1 VKYFVQQT
9 TVLPGKRL
17 PANRLVKYFMKFL
30 RIILVFIITE
40 HTIVNA
46 QLKQNSSTTQQAKS
60 SSPEIVK
67 NRLPDTNK
75 LDSYHRNMLLLIKE
89 QNKINEY
96 AKLYDYL
103 HQQIKIG
110 GQVSRTEENSI
121 FSNSLKN
128 DLQSQSEPALE
139 SMMTRLLWEIIS
151 SGYTL
156 EKLNELSSKG
166 LNVLDIVGK
175 RGNNLISS
183 VLCSDLVILCTID
196 SLYYDEES
204 FADANRTSIVVRVNE
219 TLKGDSNIKK
229 LIIRQ
234 PGFLQ
239 NGKYLN
245 MSMHSKPFAPSVG
258 DTYLLSVSKRIYELS
273 IKQPSPMYFNNYN
286 RKPIIRYDSAT
297 INKRQYCYR
306 PGIISVSLGKNGEL
320 FQSKPINSEVKNTQ
334 ETLQKVRDFCK
345 KYQHLLP

>member
-1 VKYFVQQT
+1 
-9 TVLPGKRL
+9 
-17 PANRLVKYFMKFL
+17 MKFL

-110 GQVSRTEENSI
+110 SQVSRTEENSI

-128 DLQSQSEPALE
+128 DLQSQNEPALE

-183 VLCSDLVILCTID
+183 ILCSDLVIICTID

-204 FADANRTSIVVRVNE
+204 FADANRTSIVVRVTHLTQRGSE
-219 TLKGDSNIKK
+219 T
-229 LIIRQ
+229 
-234 PGFLQ
+234 
-239 NGKYLN
+239 
-245 MSMHSKPFAPSVG
+245 
-258 DTYLLSVSKRIYELS
+258 E
-273 IKQPSPMYFNNYN
+273 
-286 RKPIIRYDSAT
+286 
-297 INKRQYCYR
+297 
-306 PGIISVSLGKNGEL
+306 
-320 FQSKPINSEVKNTQ
+320 
-334 ETLQKVRDFCK
+334 
-345 KYQHLLP
+345 